1 MGLVDEKASVSWWE
15 RYKDMIADV
24 LNAKRADATGALK
37 RAFLR
42 KCSAECGQMLRLR
55 HC

>member
-1 MGLVDEKASVSWWE
+1 VDEKAAVSWWE

-24 LNAKRADATGALK
+24 LNAKRADVTGAIK

-42 KCSAECGQMLRLR
+42 KSKKTAVLPDLY
-55 HC
+55 